1 MHGKRRMIVV
11 ALLALLAGSLLGAAC
26 ESFAVLIVAR
36 ALQGFAPALILID
49 ISTMRDE
56 LPPEKIGGAVA
67 SMGATLGIGEAV
79 GLTLSGVIYEAFGW
93 QAVFWGS
100 VAMSV
105 AMLALA

>member
-1 MHGKRRMIVV
+1 
-11 ALLALLAGSLLGAAC
+11 
-26 ESFAVLIVAR
+26 VLIVAR
-36 ALQGFAPALILID
+36 ALQGFAPALMID

-67 SMGATLGIGEAV
+67 LVSATLGIGEAV
-79 GLTLSGVIYEAFGW
+79 GLPLSGVIYEAFGW

-105 AMLALA
+105 ASLRLS